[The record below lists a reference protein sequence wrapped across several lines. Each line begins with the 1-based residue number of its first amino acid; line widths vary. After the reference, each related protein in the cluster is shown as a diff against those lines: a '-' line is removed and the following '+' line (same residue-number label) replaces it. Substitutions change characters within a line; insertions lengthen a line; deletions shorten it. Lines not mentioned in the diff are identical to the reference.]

1 MDVNLEITI
10 MDAEEFADLWT
21 LLDEMIVDGDVPQ
34 QYRTRIKAIRRM
46 IDKEDTDEQFPD
58 REEDT
63 TQNLRRY

>member
-1 MDVNLEITI
+1 MDVNIEVTI

-34 QYRTRIKAIRRM
+34 QYRTRIKAVRRM
-46 IDKEDTDEQFPD
+46 IDKDDTDEQFPD
-58 REEDT
+58 EEDT